1 MEVHMLDNLV
11 RNYDMV
17 QVSGKWSIT
26 SIADVETAFNAAGIT
41 LNLKDCSV
49 DTEYSIS
56 TGDNVLVYW
65 LDAKINS
72 VWFRCDLMD
81 AQEYAEAYEEESEFE
96 EE

>member
-1 MEVHMLDNLV
+1 MLYNLV
-11 RNYDMV
+11 KEYDMV
-17 QVSGKWSIT
+17 QVKGQWSIT
-26 SIADVETAFNAAGIT
+26 SIADVETAFNVAGIT

-72 VWFRCDLMD
+72 VWFRCELMD
-81 AQEYAEAYEEESEFE
+81 ADEYMEAYEGESAFE

>member
-1 MEVHMLDNLV
+1 MLNNLV
-11 RNYDMV
+11 KEYDMV
-17 QVSGKWSIT
+17 QVKGQWSIT

-72 VWFRCDLMD
+72 VWFRRELMD
-81 AQEYAEAYEEESEFE
+81 ADEYMEAYEGESAFE

>member
-1 MEVHMLDNLV
+1 MLNNLV
-11 RNYDMV
+11 NTYDMV
-17 QVSGKWSIT
+17 QVRGQWSIT
-26 SIADVETAFNAAGIT
+26 SISDVESAFNAEGIT

-49 DTEYSIS
+49 DTEYSVS

-65 LDAKINS
+65 LEARTKS

-81 AQEYAEAYEEESEFE
+81 AQEYAEAYEEESDFE

>member
-1 MEVHMLDNLV
+1 MLYNLV
-11 RNYDMV
+11 KEYDMV
-17 QVSGKWSIT
+17 QVKGQWSIT

-72 VWFRCDLMD
+72 VWFRCELMD
-81 AQEYAEAYEEESEFE
+81 ADEYMEAYEGESAFE

>member
-1 MEVHMLDNLV
+1 MLNNLV
-11 RNYDMV
+11 KGYDMV
-17 QVSGKWSIT
+17 QVKGQWSIT
-26 SIADVETAFNAAGIT
+26 SIADVETAFNAESIT

-49 DTEYSIS
+49 DTEYAVS
-56 TGDNVLVYW
+56 TGDKVLIYW
-65 LDAKINS
+65 LDARTKS

>member
-1 MEVHMLDNLV
+1 MLNNLV
-11 RNYDMV
+11 KEYDMV
-17 QVSGKWSIT
+17 QVKGQWSIT
-26 SIADVETAFNAAGIT
+26 SIADVEAAFNAAGIT

-49 DTEYSIS
+49 DTEYSVI
-56 TGDNVLVYW
+56 TGNNVLVYW
-65 LDAKINS
+65 LDAKTKS